1 MDYVDVLAGREIEV
15 KVSAGNGYVVEAAMP
30 LAALGLKPADGLT
43 LRGDFG
49 ATHGDPDGQ
58 RTRLRTYW
66 NNQHTG
72 IVDDAVFELQMEP
85 KNWGEITFK

>member
-1 MDYVDVLAGREIEV
+1 MDSVIVLKDAKITATKRGD
-15 KVSAGNGYVVEAAMP
+15 GYVVEAIIP
-30 LAALGLKPADGLT
+30 LSALDLKPADGLT

-49 ATHGDPDGQ
+49 ATHGDPAGQ

-72 IVDDAVFELQMEP
+72 IVDDAVFELQLEP
-85 KNWGEITFK
+85 KNWGELIFAQ